1 MNYSGFGQS
10 KQEPAK
16 VMNYGGF
23 GFEKVEETSPN
34 SGP

>member
-1 MNYSGFGQS
+1 MNYGGFGQS

-23 GFEKVEETSPN
+23 GFEKVEEASPN

>member
-1 MNYSGFGQS
+1 MNYGGFGQS
-10 KQEPAK
+10 KPEPAK

-23 GFEKVEETSPN
+23 GFEKVEEASPN